1 MSAKTKPKKEWSFIQ
16 ENKQRGNWQF
26 IFTDKTGKRKSK
38 SFPNESQAKKAKKAH
53 DKANKEAAVKASTW
67 DTATDD
73 QKRNFHDLNKFAVE
87 NGFDL
92 WDAARHYLKFLT
104 TSSIDRIKIEEAVP
118 LCLTAKEK
126 EDGSSKRYMQSLRSV
141 LNRFKFKCGKLVVD
155 EVRHPQITEF
165 VNSYDISLRTRQGY
179 LTDVRTFFSWCEQK
193 GYCEINPVVAAM
205 PSKAKRKEIMTAKRG
220 RRKLQVLTPIEV
232 QMLLT
237 YCEREEPTLT
247 PYACLCIWGGLRPER
262 EAPNMIDDDI
272 TTESVTVPE
281 EFAKDNETRIIEPLS
296 DNFIEW
302 IEFIKGREGSFQPVK
317 NLKRKWEKAKKSIGR
332 EWPHDCL
339 RHSYASYHFAEFND
353 AGLTAKN
360 LGHPDSTLLRKDYN
374 GAVTKAQA
382 KEFWAIRPSDCR

>member
-1 MSAKTKPKKEWSFIQ
+1 MKVKAPKVSY
-16 ENKQRGNWQF
+16 NKQRDNYRLRWWDASGKA
-26 IFTDKTGKRKSK
+26 FTQ
-38 SFPNESQAKKAKKAH
+38 SFSTRPKAEKAQRAKI
-53 DKANKEAAVKASTW
+53 KELSGGEVKAAEYEGLP
-67 DTATDD
+67 DKM
-73 QKRNFHDLNKFAVE
+73 KRYAYDVIMHAQNQ
-87 NGFDL
+87 GYDL
-92 WDAARHYLKFLT
+92 WDAVRHYDKFLA
-104 TSSIDRIKIEEAVP
+104 TSSIDRIKVEEAVP
-118 LCLTAKEK
+118 LCLEAKEK
-126 EDGSSKRYMQSLRSV
+126 EDGVSVRYLQSLRSI

-155 EVRHPQITEF
+155 EVRHPQITKF
-165 VNSYDISLRTRQGY
+165 VNGYDISLRTRQGY
-179 LTDVRTFFSWCEQK
+179 LTDLRSFFSWCEQK
-193 GYCEINPVVAAM
+193 GYCEINPCIAAM
-205 PSKAKRKEIMTAKRG
+205 PSKAKRKEIMNAKRG
-220 RRKLQVLTPIEV
+220 RRKLQVLTPTEV

-332 EWPHDCL
+332 DWRPDCL

>member
-1 MSAKTKPKKEWSFIQ
+1 MKAPKVKHRKERGTYRLVWYDAADKEHYETYKTKTAAE
-16 ENKQRGNWQF
+16 
-26 IFTDKTGKRKSK
+26 
-38 SFPNESQAKKAKKAH
+38 QARKAKVKEQKLSSSKAAQYE
-53 DKANKEAAVKASTW
+53 DISDSE
-67 DTATDD
+67 
-73 QKRNFHDLNKFAVE
+73 KRYLFDLYKHSE
-87 NGFDL
+87 NQGFEL
-92 WDAARHYLKFLT
+92 WDAVRHYERFLA
-104 TSSIDRIKIEEAVP
+104 TSSVDRIKIEEAVP
-118 LCLTAKEK
+118 LCLEAKEK
-126 EDGSSKRYMQSLRSV
+126 EDGVSLRYLQSLRSI

-155 EVRHPQITEF
+155 EVRHPQITQF

-179 LTDVRTFFSWCEQK
+179 LTDLRSFFSWCEQK
-193 GYCEINPVVAAM
+193 GYCEINPCIAAM
-205 PSKAKRKEIMTAKRG
+205 PSKAKRKEIMNAKRG
-220 RRKLQVLTPIEV
+220 RRKLQVLTPAEV

-332 EWPHDCL
+332 DWPHDCL

-360 LGHPDSTLLRKDYN
+360 LGHPDSMLLRKDYN

>member
-1 MSAKTKPKKEWSFIQ
+1 MAIKIKAPKVIY
-16 ENKQRGNWQF
+16 NAQRQSYLLRWY
-26 IFTDKTGKRKSK
+26 DATGKS
-38 SFPNESQAKKAKKAH
+38 STETFATKAKAEKA
-53 DKANKEAAVKASTW
+53 KAIKVKELKSAEVKAADYENFTSKE
-67 DTATDD
+67 
-73 QKRNFHDLNKFAVE
+73 KRNAYDVIMHSRNQGYDI
-87 NGFDL
+87 
-92 WDAARHYLKFLT
+92 WDAVRHYDKFLA
-104 TSSIDRIKIEEAVP
+104 TSSIDRIKVEEAVP
-118 LCLTAKEK
+118 LCLEAKEK
-126 EDGSSKRYMQSLRSV
+126 EDGVSLRYLQSLRSI

-155 EVRHPQITEF
+155 EVRHPQITQF
-165 VNSYDISLRTRQGY
+165 VNGYDISLRTRQGY
-179 LTDVRTFFSWCEQK
+179 LTDLRSFFSWCEQK
-193 GYCEINPVVAAM
+193 GYCEINPCIAAM
-205 PSKAKRKEIMTAKRG
+205 PSKAKRKEIMNAKRG
-220 RRKLQVLTPIEV
+220 RRKLQVLTPAEV

-332 EWPHDCL
+332 DWPHDCL

>member
-1 MSAKTKPKKEWSFIQ
+1 MKAPKVKHRKERGTYRLVWYDAADKEHYETYKTKTAAE
-16 ENKQRGNWQF
+16 
-26 IFTDKTGKRKSK
+26 
-38 SFPNESQAKKAKKAH
+38 QARKAKVKEQKLSSSKAAQYE
-53 DKANKEAAVKASTW
+53 DISDSE
-67 DTATDD
+67 
-73 QKRNFHDLNKFAVE
+73 KRYLFDLYKHSE
-87 NGFDL
+87 NQGFEL
-92 WDAARHYLKFLT
+92 WDAVRHYERFLA
-104 TSSIDRIKIEEAVP
+104 TSSVDRIKIEEAVP
-118 LCLTAKEK
+118 LCLEAKEK
-126 EDGSSKRYMQSLRSV
+126 EDGVSLRYLQSLRSI

-155 EVRHPQITEF
+155 EVRHPQITQF
-165 VNSYDISLRTRQGY
+165 VNGYDISLRTRQGY
-179 LTDVRTFFSWCEQK
+179 LTDLRSFFSWCEQK
-193 GYCEINPVVAAM
+193 GYGEINPCIAAM

-220 RRKLQVLTPIEV
+220 RRKLQVLTPAEV

-317 NLKRKWEKAKKSIGR
+317 NLKRKWEKAKKSIDR

-382 KEFWAIRPSDCR
+382 REFWAIRPSDCR

>member
-1 MSAKTKPKKEWSFIQ
+1 MKAPKVKHRKERGTYRLVWYDAADKEHYETYKTKTAAE
-16 ENKQRGNWQF
+16 
-26 IFTDKTGKRKSK
+26 
-38 SFPNESQAKKAKKAH
+38 QARKAKVKEQKLSSSKAAQYE
-53 DKANKEAAVKASTW
+53 DISDSE
-67 DTATDD
+67 
-73 QKRNFHDLNKFAVE
+73 KRYLFDLYKHSE
-87 NGFDL
+87 NQGFEL
-92 WDAARHYLKFLT
+92 WDAVRHYERFLA
-104 TSSIDRIKIEEAVP
+104 TSSVDRIKIEEAVP
-118 LCLTAKEK
+118 LCLEAKEK
-126 EDGSSKRYMQSLRSV
+126 EDGVSLRYLQSLRSI

-155 EVRHPQITEF
+155 EVRHPQITQF
-165 VNSYDISLRTRQGY
+165 VNGYDISLRTRQGY
-179 LTDVRTFFSWCEQK
+179 LTDLRSFFSWCEQK
-193 GYCEINPVVAAM
+193 GYCEINPCVAAM

-220 RRKLQVLTPIEV
+220 RRKLQVLTPTEV

-247 PYACLCIWGGLRPER
+247 PYACLCVWGGLRPER
-262 EAPNMIDDDI
+262 EALNMIDDDI
-272 TTESVTVPE
+272 TTESVIVPE

-317 NLKRKWEKAKKSIGR
+317 NLKRKWEKAKKSIDR

>member
-1 MSAKTKPKKEWSFIQ
+1 MKYKEPKIVEVKD
-16 ENKQRGNWQF
+16 RGNYQMRWWEPN
-26 IFTDKTGKRKSK
+26 GKLRSSTHATKGDAEK
-38 SFPNESQAKKAKKAH
+38 AKKAKV
-53 DKANKEAAVKASTW
+53 KELKGATVKAAEYEEFS
-67 DTATDD
+67 DKE
-73 QKRNFHDLNKFAVE
+73 KRNLYDLCKHTE
-87 NGFDL
+87 NQGYDL
-92 WDAARHYLKFLT
+92 WDAVRHYDKFLA
-104 TSSIDRIKIEEAVP
+104 TSSIDRIKVEEAVP
-118 LCLTAKEK
+118 LCLEAKEK

-179 LTDVRTFFSWCEQK
+179 LTDVRSFFSWCEQK

-220 RRKLQVLTPIEV
+220 RRKLQVLTPTEV

-317 NLKRKWEKAKKSIGR
+317 NLKRKWEEAKKSIGR

-353 AGLTAKN
+353 AGLIAKN

-374 GAVTKAQA
+374 GAETKAQA

>member
-1 MSAKTKPKKEWSFIQ
+1 
-16 ENKQRGNWQF
+16 
-26 IFTDKTGKRKSK
+26 
-38 SFPNESQAKKAKKAH
+38 
-53 DKANKEAAVKASTW
+53 
-67 DTATDD
+67 
-73 QKRNFHDLNKFAVE
+73 
-87 NGFDL
+87 
-92 WDAARHYLKFLT
+92 
-104 TSSIDRIKIEEAVP
+104 
-118 LCLTAKEK
+118 
-126 EDGSSKRYMQSLRSV
+126 
-141 LNRFKFKCGKLVVD
+141 
-155 EVRHPQITEF
+155 
-165 VNSYDISLRTRQGY
+165 
-179 LTDVRTFFSWCEQK
+179 
-193 GYCEINPVVAAM
+193 M

-220 RRKLQVLTPIEV
+220 RRKLQVLTPTEM

-247 PYACLCIWGGLRPER
+247 PYACLCVWGGLRPER

-272 TTESVTVPE
+272 TTESVIVPE

-302 IEFIKGREGSFQPVK
+302 IEFIKGREGSFQQVK

-332 EWPHDCL
+332 DWRHDCL

-360 LGHPDSTLLRKDYN
+360 LGHPDSTLLWKAYN

>member
-1 MSAKTKPKKEWSFIQ
+1 MAIKIKAPKVIY
-16 ENKQRGNWQF
+16 NAQRQSYLLRWY
-26 IFTDKTGKRKSK
+26 DATGKS
-38 SFPNESQAKKAKKAH
+38 STETFATKAKAEKA
-53 DKANKEAAVKASTW
+53 KAIKVKELKSAEVKAADYENFTSKE
-67 DTATDD
+67 
-73 QKRNFHDLNKFAVE
+73 KRNAYDVIMHSRNQGYDI
-87 NGFDL
+87 
-92 WDAARHYLKFLT
+92 WDAVRHYDKFLA
-104 TSSIDRIKIEEAVP
+104 TSSIDRIKVEEAVP
-118 LCLTAKEK
+118 LCLEAKEK
-126 EDGSSKRYMQSLRSV
+126 EDGVSLRYLQSLRSI

-155 EVRHPQITEF
+155 EVRHPQITQF
-165 VNSYDISLRTRQGY
+165 VNGYDISLRTRQGY
-179 LTDVRTFFSWCEQK
+179 LTDLRSFFSWCEQK
-193 GYCEINPVVAAM
+193 GYCEINPCVAAM
-205 PSKAKRKEIMTAKRG
+205 PSKAKRKEIMNAKRG
-220 RRKLQVLTPIEV
+220 RRKLQVLTPAEV

-332 EWPHDCL
+332 DWPHDCL